1 MIHSEKSESVPNGSC
16 GLYFLFCCLFLYVYT
31 NLSLS
36 LYKDCANCYWTL
48 GELYLYCLSVFKIEK
63 SSFHNGK
70 PLCCYVATQTL
81 NFLMASNCF
90 LITALI
96 QTVHYLCCT
105 RSWYNT
111 VSITS
116 MSRVSEVVRFD
127 VLTTKLN
134 RKAMSVVGGGSLS
147 GLVFKRNILSIL
159 YLYHTAFSH
168 STTLLYFLPSSH
180 WIACLSCHV
189 CRHFLILFWLS
200 WILTALNRLTALC
213 HKCVTVLFCSVC
225 SVISKWLLAI
235 FTFPFFS
242 SYV

>member
-1 MIHSEKSESVPNGSC
+1 MEN
-16 GLYFLFCCLFLYVYT
+16 LYVAM
-31 NLSLS
+31 LQHRL
-36 LYKDCANCYWTL
+36 
-48 GELYLYCLSVFKIEK
+48 
-63 SSFHNGK
+63 
-70 PLCCYVATQTL
+70 L

>member
-1 MIHSEKSESVPNGSC
+1 MEN
-16 GLYFLFCCLFLYVYT
+16 LYVAM
-31 NLSLS
+31 LQHRL
-36 LYKDCANCYWTL
+36 
-48 GELYLYCLSVFKIEK
+48 
-63 SSFHNGK
+63 
-70 PLCCYVATQTL
+70 L

-116 MSRVSEVVRFD
+116 MSRVSEVVRFH

-147 GLVFKRNILSIL
+147 GLVFKKKHSLHTVPLSHYILSQHHFAI
-159 YLYHTAFSH
+159 
-168 STTLLYFLPSSH
+168 FLPSQH

-189 CRHFLILFWLS
+189 CSHFLILFWLS

-235 FTFPFFS
+235 FTSPFFS

>member
-1 MIHSEKSESVPNGSC
+1 MEN
-16 GLYFLFCCLFLYVYT
+16 LYVAM
-31 NLSLS
+31 LQHRL
-36 LYKDCANCYWTL
+36 
-48 GELYLYCLSVFKIEK
+48 
-63 SSFHNGK
+63 
-70 PLCCYVATQTL
+70 L

-116 MSRVSEVVRFD
+116 MSRVSEVVRFH

-168 STTLLYFLPSSH
+168 STTLLYFYPH
-180 WIACLSCHV
+180 PIGRVACLSCHV
-189 CRHFLILFWLS
+189 CSHFLILFWLS

-235 FTFPFFS
+235 FTSPFFS